1 MANTKHSTSYY
12 KNKILL
18 VLNQAGKKPLTRND
32 IIAKSK
38 CKKTESEVF
47 KKALDELKYEG
58 LVCDQKK
65 GYVLCARMG
74 YFKATVKRISKT
86 FGFIEKDEDQTEVFI
101 PGKFLMGAMPGDK
114 VIANLIPSRT
124 GKPEGEVISIVETAD
139 ATITGVLDQEY
150 RELFIIPDTMSKTAV
165 RVVENECGAKP
176 GDKVIARIIARG
188 TSHSAHKAAI
198 VSTFGSSEKASS
210 CAMALLKVSGISI
223 EFPEDAA
230 AEAKKLSEDGI
241 RPEDLKK
248 RLDLRDEIIFT
259 IDSAESK
266 DLDDAISIA
275 RTDTGYQLGVH
286 IADVSHYVKGN
297 SPLDKEA
304 LVRGTSVYYADRVVP
319 MLPKELSNG
328 ICSLNPD
335 EDRLAFS
342 CLIDLDKQA
351 KIKGYKFHKTVIRSA
366 VKGVYKEINTILDGT
381 ATDEIK
387 QKYAR
392 VNDNIFI
399 MNELADILME
409 NRDKRGAPSL
419 ETSES
424 KLIINENDICVDVV
438 PRTRGKS
445 EMIIEEFML
454 LANQCAANLARTSKI
469 PFVYRIHEDPS
480 LEKIAD
486 MKDFLTRMNIPF
498 PQFSEVKPAHFA
510 KILNDNRESEKFPV
524 INNILLRSMAKAKY
538 APDPVG
544 HFGLAL
550 EDYSHFTSPIR
561 RYPDLAI
568 HRILTDLVSGSDAEW
583 LTKRYQ
589 SFVTNAS
596 ERSTSTEITA
606 VKIERDCEA
615 CYMAEYMKAHLGEE
629 FEGIISSVTDFGFY
643 VELDNTVEGLVHINT
658 LEDDTYEYDGLVSLK
673 GERSGKIFA
682 LGDKVKVQCTA
693 SNVNSGNIDFSIVKE
708 A

>member
-47 KKALDELKYEG
+47 KKALDELKSEG

-210 CAMALLKVSGISI
+210 CAMALLKVSGISL
-223 EFPEDAA
+223 EFPADAQ

-275 RTDTGYQLGVH
+275 RTNTGYQLGVH

-366 VKGVYKEINTILDGT
+366 VKGVYKEINQILADT
-381 ATDEIK
+381 ASDEIK

-409 NRDKRGAPSL
+409 NREKRGAPSL

-510 KILNDNRESEKFPV
+510 QILNDNRESEKFPV

-568 HRILTDLVSGSDAEW
+568 HRILTDLTSGCDAEW

-629 FEGIISSVTDFGFY
+629 YEGIISSVTDFGFY

-693 SNVNSGNIDFSIVKE
+693 SNVNSGNIDFRVVE

>member
-1 MANTKHSTSYY
+1 MANTKHSTNYY

-32 IIAKSK
+32 MIAKSK

-47 KKALDELKYEG
+47 KKALDELKSEG
-58 LVCDQKK
+58 LICDQKK
-65 GYVLCARMG
+65 GYVLCSRMG

-124 GKPEGEVISIVETAD
+124 GKPEGEVIAITETAD
-139 ATITGVLDQEY
+139 ATITGVLEQEY
-150 RELFIIPDTMSKTAV
+150 KEFFIIPDTMSKTAV

-210 CAMALLKVSGISI
+210 CAMALLKVSGISL
-223 EFPEDAA
+223 EFPADAQ

-275 RTDTGYQLGVH
+275 RTNTGYQLGVH

-392 VNDNIFI
+392 VSDNIFI

-480 LEKIAD
+480 LEKLAD
-486 MKDFLTRMNIPF
+486 MKDFLTRMNIEF
-498 PQFSEVKPAHFA
+498 PHFSEVKPAHFA
-510 KILNDNRESEKFPV
+510 EILKNNRDSEKFPV

-568 HRILTDLVSGSDAEW
+568 HRILTDLVSGCDAEW

-629 FEGIISSVTDFGFY
+629 YEGIISSVTDFGFY

-673 GERSGKIFA
+673 GERSGKVFA

>member
-1 MANTKHSTSYY
+1 MANTKHSTNYY

-32 IIAKSK
+32 MIAKSK

-47 KKALDELKYEG
+47 KKALDELKSEG
-58 LVCDQKK
+58 LICDQKK
-65 GYVLCARMG
+65 GYVLCSRMG

-124 GKPEGEVISIVETAD
+124 GKPEGEVIAITETAD
-139 ATITGVLDQEY
+139 ATITGVLEQEY
-150 RELFIIPDTMSKTAV
+150 KEFFIIPDTMSKTAV

-210 CAMALLKVSGISI
+210 CAMALLKVSGISL
-223 EFPEDAA
+223 EFPADAQ

-275 RTDTGYQLGVH
+275 RTNTGYQLGVH

-297 SPLDKEA
+297 SPLDQEA

-392 VNDNIFI
+392 VSDNIFI

-480 LEKIAD
+480 LEKLAD
-486 MKDFLTRMNIPF
+486 MKDFLTRMNIEF
-498 PQFSEVKPAHFA
+498 PHFSEVKPAHFA
-510 KILNDNRESEKFPV
+510 EILKNNRDSEKFPV

-568 HRILTDLVSGSDAEW
+568 HRILTDLTSGCDAEW

-629 FEGIISSVTDFGFY
+629 YEGIISSVTDFGFY

-673 GERSGKIFA
+673 GERSGRIFA
-682 LGDKVKVQCTA
+682 LGDKIKVQCTA
-693 SNVNSGNIDFSIVKE
+693 ANVNSGNIDFRVVE

>member
-1 MANTKHSTSYY
+1 MANTKHSTNYY

-18 VLNQAGKKPLTRND
+18 VLNQAGKKPMTRND
-32 IIAKSK
+32 MIAKSK
-38 CKKTESEVF
+38 CKKTESDVF
-47 KKALDELKYEG
+47 KKALDELKSEG
-58 LVCDQKK
+58 LICDQKK
-65 GYVLCARMG
+65 GYVLCSRMG

-124 GKPEGEVISIVETAD
+124 GKPEGEVIAITETAD
-139 ATITGVLDQEY
+139 ATITGVLEQEY
-150 RELFIIPDTMSKTAV
+150 KEFFIIPDTMSKTAV

-210 CAMALLKVSGISI
+210 CAMALLKVSGISL
-223 EFPEDAA
+223 EFPADAQ

-275 RTDTGYQLGVH
+275 RTNTGYQLGVH

-392 VNDNIFI
+392 VSDNIFI

-480 LEKIAD
+480 LEKLAD
-486 MKDFLTRMNIPF
+486 MKDFLTRMNIEF
-498 PQFSEVKPAHFA
+498 PHFSEVKPAHFA
-510 KILNDNRESEKFPV
+510 EILKNNRDSEKFPV

-568 HRILTDLVSGSDAEW
+568 HRILTDLTSGCDAEW

-629 FEGIISSVTDFGFY
+629 YEGIISSVTDFGFY

-693 SNVNSGNIDFSIVKE
+693 ANVNSGNIDFRVVE

>member
-1 MANTKHSTSYY
+1 MANTKHSTNYY

-32 IIAKSK
+32 MIAKSK

-47 KKALDELKYEG
+47 KKALDELKSEG
-58 LVCDQKK
+58 LICDQKK
-65 GYVLCARMG
+65 GYVLCSRMG

-124 GKPEGEVISIVETAD
+124 GKPEGEVIAITETAD
-139 ATITGVLDQEY
+139 ATITGVLEQEY
-150 RELFIIPDTMSKTAV
+150 REFFIIPDTMSKTAV

-210 CAMALLKVSGISI
+210 CAMALLKVSGISL
-223 EFPEDAA
+223 EFPADAQ

-275 RTDTGYQLGVH
+275 RTNTGYQLGVH

-392 VNDNIFI
+392 VSDNIFI

-445 EMIIEEFML
+445 AMIIEEFML

-480 LEKIAD
+480 LEKLAD
-486 MKDFLTRMNIPF
+486 MKDFLTRMNIEF
-498 PQFSEVKPAHFA
+498 PHFSEVKPAHFA
-510 KILNDNRESEKFPV
+510 EILKNNRDSEKFPV

-568 HRILTDLVSGSDAEW
+568 HRILTDLTSGCDAEW

-629 FEGIISSVTDFGFY
+629 YEGIISSVTDFGFY

-693 SNVNSGNIDFSIVKE
+693 ANVNSGNIDFRVIE

>member
-47 KKALDELKYEG
+47 KKALDELKSEG

-65 GYVLCARMG
+65 GYVLCSRMG

-328 ICSLNPD
+328 ICSLNPG

-381 ATDEIK
+381 ATDETK

-392 VNDNIFI
+392 VSDNIFI

-480 LEKIAD
+480 LEKLAD
-486 MKDFLTRMNIPF
+486 MKDFLTRMNIEF
-498 PQFSEVKPAHFA
+498 PHFSEVKPAHFA
-510 KILNDNRESEKFPV
+510 EILKNNRDSEKFPV

-568 HRILTDLVSGSDAEW
+568 HRILTDLVSGCDAEW

-673 GERSGKIFA
+673 GERSGKVFA

>member
-1 MANTKHSTSYY
+1 MANTKHSANYY

-47 KKALDELKYEG
+47 KKALDELKSEG
-58 LVCDQKK
+58 LICDQKK
-65 GYVLCARMG
+65 GYVLCSRMG

-210 CAMALLKVSGISI
+210 CAMALLKVSGISL
-223 EFPEDAA
+223 EFPADAQ

-480 LEKIAD
+480 LEKLAD
-486 MKDFLTRMNIPF
+486 MKDFLTRMNIEF
-498 PQFSEVKPAHFA
+498 PHFSEVKPAHFA
-510 KILNDNRESEKFPV
+510 EILKNNRDSEKFPV

-568 HRILTDLVSGSDAEW
+568 HRILTDLTSGCDAEW

-589 SFVTNAS
+589 AFVTNAS

-693 SNVNSGNIDFSIVKE
+693 ANVNSGNIDFRVVE

>member
-1 MANTKHSTSYY
+1 MANAKHSVNYY

-32 IIAKSK
+32 MIAKSK
-38 CKKTESEVF
+38 CKKSESDIF
-47 KKALDELKYEG
+47 RKALDELRNEG
-58 LVCDQKK
+58 QIFDQKK

-86 FGFIEKDEDQTEVFI
+86 FGFIEKDEDKTEVFI
-101 PGKFLMGAMPGDK
+101 PGKYLLGSLPGDK
-114 VIANLIPSRT
+114 VLASLIPSRT
-124 GKPEGEVISIVETAD
+124 GKPEGEVLSVLEQAD
-139 ATITGVLDQEY
+139 ATITGVLQQEY
-150 RELFIIPDTMSKTAV
+150 REFFIIPDTMSKTAV
-165 RVVENECGAKP
+165 RVVENSCGAKP
-176 GDKVIARIIARG
+176 GDKVIAQIIARG
-188 TSHSAHKAAI
+188 TSHAAHKAAVI
-198 VSTFGSSEKASS
+198 STFGSSEKASS
-210 CAMALLKVSGISI
+210 CAMAVLMASGISI

-230 AEAKKLSEDGI
+230 EEARKLSETGI
-241 RPEDLKK
+241 SAQDMKN
-248 RLDLRDEIIFT
+248 RLDLRDDIIFT
-259 IDSAESK
+259 IDSAETK
-266 DLDDAISIA
+266 DIDDAISVK
-275 RTDTGYQLGVH
+275 RTNGGYQLGVH

-304 LVRGTSVYYADRVVP
+304 LVRGTSVYYADRVIP

-328 ICSLNPD
+328 ICSLNPN

-342 CLIDLDKQA
+342 CLIELDSDA
-351 KIKGYKFHKTVIRSA
+351 KIKSYRFHKTVICSA
-366 VKGVYKEINTILDGT
+366 VKGVYKEINKILDGS
-381 ATDEIK
+381 ANDEIK
-387 QKYAR
+387 AKYSR
-392 VNDNIFI
+392 VSENITV
-399 MNELADILME
+399 MNELADILMV
-409 NRDKRGAPSL
+409 NREKRGAPSL

-424 KLIINENDICVDVV
+424 KLIIDETDTCVDVV

-454 LANQCAANLARTSKI
+454 LANQCAANLARTSQI

-480 LEKIAD
+480 PEKIAD
-486 MKDFLTRMNIPF
+486 MRDFLTRMNIEYPH
-498 PQFSEVKPAHFA
+498 FSNIKPGHFA
-510 KILNDNRESEKFPV
+510 EILNNNRDSEKFPV

-568 HRILTDLVSGSDAEW
+568 HRILSDVVTGADAQW
-583 LTKRYQ
+583 LAKRYQ

-596 ERSTSTEITA
+596 ERATSTEITA

-615 CYMAEYMKAHLGEE
+615 CYMAEFMKRHLGDE

-643 VELDNTVEGLVHINT
+643 VELENTVEGLVHINT

-682 LGDKVKVQCTA
+682 LGDKVKVKCTA
-693 SNVNSGNIDFSIVKE
+693 SNVNSGNIDFSIAE
-708 A
+708 

>member
-32 IIAKSK
+32 MIAKSK
-38 CKKTESEVF
+38 CKKTESDVF
-47 KKALDELKYEG
+47 KKALDELKSEG
-58 LVCDQKK
+58 LICDQKK
-65 GYVLCARMG
+65 GYVLCSRMG

-210 CAMALLKVSGISI
+210 CAMALLKVSGISL
-223 EFPEDAA
+223 EFPADAQ

-266 DLDDAISIA
+266 DLDDAISIT
-275 RTDTGYQLGVH
+275 RTDSGYQLGVH

-381 ATDEIK
+381 ATDETK

-480 LEKIAD
+480 LEKLAD
-486 MKDFLTRMNIPF
+486 MKDFLTRMNIEF
-498 PQFSEVKPAHFA
+498 PHFSEVKPAHFA
-510 KILNDNRESEKFPV
+510 EILKNNRDSEKFPV

-568 HRILTDLVSGSDAEW
+568 HRILTDLVSGCDAEW

>member
-1 MANTKHSTSYY
+1 MANAKHSVNYY

-32 IIAKSK
+32 MIAKSK
-38 CKKTESEVF
+38 CKKSESDIF
-47 KKALDELKYEG
+47 RKALDELRNEG
-58 LVCDQKK
+58 QIFDQKK

-86 FGFIEKDEDQTEVFI
+86 FGFIEKDEDKTEVFI
-101 PGKFLMGAMPGDK
+101 PGKYLLGSLPGDK
-114 VIANLIPSRT
+114 VLAALIPSRT
-124 GKPEGEVISIVETAD
+124 GKPEGEVLSVLEQAD
-139 ATITGVLDQEY
+139 ATITGVLQQEY
-150 RELFIIPDTMSKTAV
+150 REFFIIPDTMSKTAV
-165 RVVENECGAKP
+165 RVVENSCGAKP
-176 GDKVIARIIARG
+176 GDKVIAQIIARG
-188 TSHSAHKAAI
+188 TSHAAHKAAVI
-198 VSTFGSSEKASS
+198 STFGSSEKASS
-210 CAMALLKVSGISI
+210 CAMAVLMASGISI

-230 AEAKKLSEDGI
+230 EEARKLSEAGI
-241 RPEDLKK
+241 SAQDMKN
-248 RLDLRDEIIFT
+248 RLDLRDDIIFT
-259 IDSAESK
+259 IDSAETK
-266 DLDDAISIA
+266 DIDDAISVK
-275 RTDTGYQLGVH
+275 RTNGGYQLGVH

-304 LVRGTSVYYADRVVP
+304 LVRGTSVYYADRVIP

-328 ICSLNPD
+328 ICSLNPN

-342 CLIDLDKQA
+342 CLIELDSDA
-351 KIKGYKFHKTVIRSA
+351 KIKSYRFHKTVICSA
-366 VKGVYKEINTILDGT
+366 VKGVYKEINKILDGS
-381 ATDEIK
+381 ADDEIK
-387 QKYAR
+387 AKYSR
-392 VNDNIFI
+392 VSENITV
-399 MNELADILME
+399 MNELADILMV
-409 NRDKRGAPSL
+409 NREKRGAPSL

-424 KLIINENDICVDVV
+424 KLIIDETDTCVDVI

-454 LANQCAANLARTSKI
+454 LANQCAANLARTSQI

-480 LEKIAD
+480 PEKIAD
-486 MKDFLTRMNIPF
+486 MRDFLTRMNIEYPH
-498 PQFSEVKPAHFA
+498 FSNIKPGHFA
-510 KILNDNRESEKFPV
+510 EILNNNRDSEKFPV

-568 HRILTDLVSGSDAEW
+568 HRILSDVVTGADAQW
-583 LTKRYQ
+583 LAKRYQ

-596 ERSTSTEITA
+596 ERATSTEITA

-615 CYMAEYMKAHLGEE
+615 CYMAEFMKRHLGDE

-643 VELDNTVEGLVHINT
+643 VELENTVEGLVHINT

-682 LGDKVKVQCTA
+682 LGDKVKVKCTA
-693 SNVNSGNIDFSIVKE
+693 SNVNSGNIDFSIAE
-708 A
+708 

>member
-1 MANTKHSTSYY
+1 MANTKHSTNYY

-32 IIAKSK
+32 MIAKSK

-47 KKALDELKYEG
+47 KKALDELKSEG
-58 LVCDQKK
+58 LICDQKK
-65 GYVLCARMG
+65 GYVLCSRMG

-124 GKPEGEVISIVETAD
+124 GKPEGEVIAITETAD
-139 ATITGVLDQEY
+139 ATITGVLEQEY
-150 RELFIIPDTMSKTAV
+150 REFFIIPDTMSKTAV

-210 CAMALLKVSGISI
+210 CAMALLKVSGISL
-223 EFPEDAA
+223 EFPADAQ

-275 RTDTGYQLGVH
+275 RTNTGYQLGVH

-392 VNDNIFI
+392 VSDNIFI

-480 LEKIAD
+480 LEKLAD
-486 MKDFLTRMNIPF
+486 MKDFLTRMNIEF
-498 PQFSEVKPAHFA
+498 PHFSEVKPAHFA
-510 KILNDNRESEKFPV
+510 EILKNNRDSEKFPV

-568 HRILTDLVSGSDAEW
+568 HRILTDLTSGCDAEW

-629 FEGIISSVTDFGFY
+629 YEGIISSVTDFGFY

-693 SNVNSGNIDFSIVKE
+693 ANVNSGNIDFRVIE

>member
-1 MANTKHSTSYY
+1 MANAKHSVNYY

-32 IIAKSK
+32 MIAKSK
-38 CKKTESEVF
+38 CKKSESDIF
-47 KKALDELKYEG
+47 KKALDELRTDG
-58 LVCDQKK
+58 LIFDQKK
-65 GYVLCARMG
+65 GYVLCSRMG
-74 YFKATVKRISKT
+74 YFTATVKRISKT
-86 FGFIEKDEDQTEVFI
+86 FGFIEKNEDKTEVFV
-101 PGKFLMGAMPGDK
+101 PGKFLMGSMPGDK
-114 VIANLIPSRT
+114 VLASLIPSRT
-124 GKPEGEVISIVETAD
+124 GKPEGEVLSVIEQAE
-139 ATITGVLDQEY
+139 ATITGVLQSEY
-150 RELFIIPDTMSKTAV
+150 GQFFIIPDTMSKTAV
-165 RVVENECGAKP
+165 RIVDNSCGAKA
-176 GDKVIARIIARG
+176 GDKVIAKIISRG
-188 TSHSAHKAAI
+188 TSHSAHKAA
-198 VSTFGSSEKASS
+198 VLSTFGSSEKASS
-210 CAMALLKVSGISI
+210 CAMAVLMASGISI
-223 EFPEDAA
+223 DFPEDAA
-230 AEAKKLSEDGI
+230 EEAKKISEAGI
-241 RPEDLKK
+241 SAADYAN

-259 IDSAESK
+259 IDSAETK
-266 DLDDAISIA
+266 DIDDAISVSE
-275 RTDTGYQLGVH
+275 TKSGYQLGVH

-304 LVRGTSVYYADRVVP
+304 LVRGTSVYYADRVIP

-328 ICSLNPD
+328 ICSLNPA

-342 CLIDLDKQA
+342 CLIELDSEA
-351 KIKGYKFHKTVIRSA
+351 KIKSYKFHKTVICSK
-366 VKGVYKEINTILDGT
+366 VKGVYKEINSILEGS
-381 ATDEIK
+381 ASDEIK
-387 QKYAR
+387 DKYACTGNSIS
-392 VNDNIFI
+392 VMDK
-399 MNELADILME
+399 LADILIA
-409 NRDKRGAPSL
+409 NREKRGAPSL
-419 ETSES
+419 ETTES
-424 KLIINENDICVDVV
+424 KLIIDETDTCVDVV

-454 LANQCAANLARTSKI
+454 LANQCAANLARTSQI

-480 LEKIAD
+480 PEKIED
-486 MKDFLTRMNIPF
+486 MKDFLTRMNIEYPH
-498 PQFSEVKPAHFA
+498 FSSVKPGHFA
-510 KILNDNRESEKFPV
+510 EILNNNRESEKFPV

-538 APDPVG
+538 APDPIG

-568 HRILTDLVSGSDAEW
+568 HRILTDIAAGYDQQW

-596 ERSTSTEITA
+596 DRATATEITA

-615 CYMAEYMKAHLGEE
+615 CYMAEFMKKHLGDE

-643 VELDNTVEGLVHINT
+643 VELSNTVEGLVHINT

-693 SNVNSGNIDFSIVKE
+693 ANVNSGNIDFSIV
-708 A
+708 

>member
-1 MANTKHSTSYY
+1 MANTKHSTNYY

-32 IIAKSK
+32 MIAKSK

-47 KKALDELKYEG
+47 KKALDELKSEG
-58 LVCDQKK
+58 LICDQKK
-65 GYVLCARMG
+65 GYVLCSRMG

-124 GKPEGEVISIVETAD
+124 GKPEGEVIAITETAD
-139 ATITGVLDQEY
+139 ATITGVLEQEY
-150 RELFIIPDTMSKTAV
+150 KEFFIIPDTMSKTAV

-223 EFPEDAA
+223 EFPDDAA
-230 AEAKKLSEDGI
+230 AEAKKLSEGGI
-241 RPEDLKK
+241 KPEDLKK

-266 DLDDAISIA
+266 DLDDAISIT
-275 RTDTGYQLGVH
+275 RTDSGYQLGVH

-366 VKGVYKEINTILDGT
+366 VKGVYREINTILDGT
-381 ATDEIK
+381 ATDETK

-480 LEKIAD
+480 LEKLAD
-486 MKDFLTRMNIPF
+486 MKDFLTRMNIEF
-498 PQFSEVKPAHFA
+498 PHFSEVKPAHFA
-510 KILNDNRESEKFPV
+510 EILKNNRDSEKFPV

-568 HRILTDLVSGSDAEW
+568 HRILTDLVSGCDAEW

>member
-1 MANTKHSTSYY
+1 MANTKHSTNYY

-32 IIAKSK
+32 MIAKSK

-47 KKALDELKYEG
+47 KKALDELKSEG
-58 LVCDQKK
+58 LICDQKK
-65 GYVLCARMG
+65 GYVLCSRMG

-124 GKPEGEVISIVETAD
+124 GKPEGEVIAITETAD
-139 ATITGVLDQEY
+139 ATITGVLEQEY
-150 RELFIIPDTMSKTAV
+150 KEFFIIPDTMSKTAV

-210 CAMALLKVSGISI
+210 CAMALLKVSGISL
-223 EFPEDAA
+223 EFPADAQ

-275 RTDTGYQLGVH
+275 RTNTGYQLGVH

-366 VKGVYKEINTILDGT
+366 VKGVYKEINTILDGS

-392 VNDNIFI
+392 VSDNIFI

-480 LEKIAD
+480 LEKLAD
-486 MKDFLTRMNIPF
+486 MKDFLTRMNIEF
-498 PQFSEVKPAHFA
+498 PHFSEVKPAHFA
-510 KILNDNRESEKFPV
+510 EILKNNRDSEKFPV

-568 HRILTDLVSGSDAEW
+568 HRILTDLTSGCDAEW

-629 FEGIISSVTDFGFY
+629 YEGIISSVTDFGFY

-693 SNVNSGNIDFSIVKE
+693 ANVNSGNIDFRVVE

>member
-1 MANTKHSTSYY
+1 MANTKHSTNYY

-32 IIAKSK
+32 MIAKSK
-38 CKKTESEVF
+38 CKKTESDVF
-47 KKALDELKYEG
+47 KKALDELKSEG
-58 LVCDQKK
+58 LICDQKK
-65 GYVLCARMG
+65 GYVLCSRMG

-124 GKPEGEVISIVETAD
+124 GKPEGEVIAITETAD
-139 ATITGVLDQEY
+139 ATITGVLEQEY
-150 RELFIIPDTMSKTAV
+150 KEFFIIPDTMSKTAV

-223 EFPEDAA
+223 EFPDDAA
-230 AEAKKLSEDGI
+230 AEAKKLSEGGI
-241 RPEDLKK
+241 KPEDLKK

-266 DLDDAISIA
+266 DLDDAISIT
-275 RTDTGYQLGVH
+275 RTDSGYQLGVH

-351 KIKGYKFHKTVIRSA
+351 KIKGYKFHKTVICSA
-366 VKGVYKEINTILDGT
+366 VKGVYREINTILDGT
-381 ATDEIK
+381 ATDETK

-409 NRDKRGAPSL
+409 NREKRGAPSL

-480 LEKIAD
+480 LEKLAD
-486 MKDFLTRMNIPF
+486 MKDFLTRMNIEF
-498 PQFSEVKPAHFA
+498 PHFSEVKPAHFA
-510 KILNDNRESEKFPV
+510 EILKNNRDSEKFPV

-568 HRILTDLVSGSDAEW
+568 HRILTDLVSGCDAEW

-708 A
+708 V

>member
-1 MANTKHSTSYY
+1 MANTKHSTNYY

-32 IIAKSK
+32 MIAKSK

-47 KKALDELKYEG
+47 KKALDELKSEG
-58 LVCDQKK
+58 LICDQKK
-65 GYVLCARMG
+65 GYVLCSRMG

-86 FGFIEKDEDQTEVFI
+86 FGFIEKDEDQSEVFI

-124 GKPEGEVISIVETAD
+124 GKPEGEVIAITETAD
-139 ATITGVLDQEY
+139 ATITGVLEQEY
-150 RELFIIPDTMSKTAV
+150 KEFFIIPDTMSKTAV

-210 CAMALLKVSGISI
+210 CAMALLKVSGISL
-223 EFPEDAA
+223 EFPADAQ

-275 RTDTGYQLGVH
+275 RTNTGYQLGVH

-381 ATDEIK
+381 AADEIK

-392 VNDNIFI
+392 VSDNIFI

-480 LEKIAD
+480 LEKLAD
-486 MKDFLTRMNIPF
+486 MKDFLTRMNIEF
-498 PQFSEVKPAHFA
+498 PHFSEVKPAHFA
-510 KILNDNRESEKFPV
+510 EILKNNRDSEKFPV

-568 HRILTDLVSGSDAEW
+568 HRILTDLVSGCDAEW

>member
-1 MANTKHSTSYY
+1 MANAKHSVNYY

-18 VLNQAGKKPLTRND
+18 VLNQAGKKPMTRND
-32 IIAKSK
+32 MIAKSR
-38 CKKTESEVF
+38 CKKTESDLF
-47 KKALDELKYEG
+47 KNALDELKAEG
-58 LVCDQKK
+58 LVFDQKK

-101 PGKFLMGAMPGDK
+101 PGKFLMGALPGDK
-114 VIANLIPSRT
+114 VLANLIPSRT
-124 GKPEGEVISIVETAD
+124 GKPEGEVLAVLETAD
-139 ATITGVLDQEY
+139 ATITGVLEQEY
-150 RELFIIPDTMSKTAV
+150 NEFFIIPDTMSKTAV
-165 RVVENECGAKP
+165 RVVQNNCGAKP
-176 GDKVIARIIARG
+176 GDKVIAQIIARG
-188 TSHSAHKAAI
+188 TSHAAHKAAI
-198 VSTFGSSEKASS
+198 ISSFGSSEKASS

-223 EFPEDAA
+223 DFPADAA
-230 AEAKKLSEDGI
+230 NEAKKLSDEGI
-241 RPEDLKK
+241 KAEDLKK

-266 DLDDAISIA
+266 DLDDAISIT
-275 RTDTGYQLGVH
+275 RTSTGYQLGVH

-342 CLIDLDKQA
+342 CLIDLDKDA

-381 ATDEIK
+381 ATDETK

-409 NRDKRGAPSL
+409 NREKRGAPSL

-568 HRILTDLVSGSDAEW
+568 HRILTDLVSGCDAEW

-693 SNVNSGNIDFSIVKE
+693 SNVNSGNIDFRIAVES
-708 A
+708 

>member
-1 MANTKHSTSYY
+1 
-12 KNKILL
+12 
-18 VLNQAGKKPLTRND
+18 
-32 IIAKSK
+32 
-38 CKKTESEVF
+38 
-47 KKALDELKYEG
+47 
-58 LVCDQKK
+58 
-65 GYVLCARMG
+65 
-74 YFKATVKRISKT
+74 
-86 FGFIEKDEDQTEVFI
+86 
-101 PGKFLMGAMPGDK
+101 
-114 VIANLIPSRT
+114 

-176 GDKVIARIIARG
+176 GDQVIARIIARG

-223 EFPEDAA
+223 EFPDDAA

-275 RTDTGYQLGVH
+275 RTNTGYQLGVH

-392 VNDNIFI
+392 VSDNIFI

-409 NRDKRGAPSL
+409 NREKRGAPSL

>member
-47 KKALDELKYEG
+47 KKALDELKSEG

-65 GYVLCARMG
+65 GYVLCSRMG

-165 RVVENECGAKP
+165 RVVENECGAKL

-210 CAMALLKVSGISI
+210 CAMALLKVSGISL
-223 EFPEDAA
+223 EFPADAQ

-381 ATDEIK
+381 ATDETK

-409 NRDKRGAPSL
+409 NREKRGAPSL

-424 KLIINENDICVDVV
+424 KLIINENDICVAVV

>member
-1 MANTKHSTSYY
+1 MANTKHSTNYY

-32 IIAKSK
+32 MIAKSK

-47 KKALDELKYEG
+47 KKALDELKSEG
-58 LVCDQKK
+58 LICDQKK
-65 GYVLCARMG
+65 GYVLCSRMG

-124 GKPEGEVISIVETAD
+124 GKPEGEVIAITETAD
-139 ATITGVLDQEY
+139 ATITGVLEQEY
-150 RELFIIPDTMSKTAV
+150 KEFFIIPDTMSKTAV

-210 CAMALLKVSGISI
+210 CAMALLKVSGISL
-223 EFPEDAA
+223 EFPADAQ

-275 RTDTGYQLGVH
+275 RTNTGYQLGVH

-392 VNDNIFI
+392 VSDNIFI

-480 LEKIAD
+480 LEKLAD
-486 MKDFLTRMNIPF
+486 MKDFLTRMNIEF
-498 PQFSEVKPAHFA
+498 PHFSEVKPAHFA
-510 KILNDNRESEKFPV
+510 EILKNNRDSEKFPV

-568 HRILTDLVSGSDAEW
+568 HRILTDLTSGCDAEC

-629 FEGIISSVTDFGFY
+629 YEGIISSVTDFGFY

-673 GERSGKIFA
+673 GERSGRIFA

-693 SNVNSGNIDFSIVKE
+693 ANVNSGNIDFRVVE

>member
-1 MANTKHSTSYY
+1 MANAKHSVNYY

-32 IIAKSK
+32 MIAKSK
-38 CKKTESEVF
+38 CKKSESDIF
-47 KKALDELKYEG
+47 RKALDELKTDG
-58 LVCDQKK
+58 LIFDQKK
-65 GYVLCARMG
+65 GYVLCSRMG

-86 FGFIEKDEDQTEVFI
+86 FGFIEKDEDGTEVFI
-101 PGKFLMGAMPGDK
+101 PGKYLLGSLPGDH
-114 VIANLIPSRT
+114 VLASLIPSRT
-124 GKPEGEVISIVETAD
+124 GKPEGEVLSVLEQAD
-139 ATITGVLDQEY
+139 ATVTGVLQQEY

-176 GDKVIARIIARG
+176 GDKVMAKIIARG
-188 TSHSAHKAAI
+188 TSHSAHKAAV

-210 CAMALLKVSGISI
+210 CAMAVLRASGISI

-230 AEAKKLSEDGI
+230 EEAKKLSEAGI
-241 RPEDLKK
+241 SPQDIKN

-259 IDSAESK
+259 IDSAETK
-266 DLDDAISIA
+266 DIDDAISVCE
-275 RTDTGYQLGVH
+275 TKSGYQLGVH

-304 LVRGTSVYYADRVVP
+304 LVRGTSVYYADRVIP

-328 ICSLNPD
+328 ICSLNPA

-342 CLIDLDKQA
+342 CLIELDSEA
-351 KIKGYKFHKTVIRSA
+351 KIKSYKFHKTVICSR
-366 VKGVYKEINTILDGT
+366 VKGVYREINSILDGS
-381 ATDEIK
+381 ASDEIK
-387 QKYAR
+387 EKYACTGNTIP
-392 VNDNIFI
+392 V
-399 MNELADILME
+399 MNRLADILME
-409 NRDKRGAPSL
+409 NREKRGAPSL

-424 KLIINENDICVDVV
+424 KLIIDETDTCVDVV

-454 LANQCAANLARTSKI
+454 LANQCAANLARTSQI

-480 LEKIAD
+480 PEKIAD
-486 MKDFLTRMNIPF
+486 MKDFLTRMNIEYPH
-498 PQFSEVKPAHFA
+498 FSSVKPGHFA
-510 KILNDNRESEKFPV
+510 EILNSNRDSEKFPV

-550 EDYSHFTSPIR
+550 DDYSHFTSPIR

-568 HRILTDLVSGSDAEW
+568 HRILTDVVSGSDQQW

-589 SFVTNAS
+589 SFVTSAS
-596 ERSTSTEITA
+596 ERATSTEITA

-615 CYMAEYMKAHLGEE
+615 CYMAEFMKKHLGDE

-643 VELDNTVEGLVHINT
+643 VELENTVEGLVHIST

-673 GERSGKIFA
+673 GERSGKTFA

-693 SNVNSGNIDFSIVKE
+693 SNVNSGNIDFRIAE
-708 A
+708 

>member
-1 MANTKHSTSYY
+1 MANTKHSTNYY

-32 IIAKSK
+32 MIAKSK

-47 KKALDELKYEG
+47 KKALDELKSEG
-58 LVCDQKK
+58 LICDQKK
-65 GYVLCARMG
+65 GYVLCSRMG

-124 GKPEGEVISIVETAD
+124 GKPEGEVIAITETAD
-139 ATITGVLDQEY
+139 ATITGVLEQEY
-150 RELFIIPDTMSKTAV
+150 KEFFIIPDTMSKTAV

-210 CAMALLKVSGISI
+210 CAMALLKVSGISL
-223 EFPEDAA
+223 EFPADAQ

-275 RTDTGYQLGVH
+275 RTNTGYQLGVH

-392 VNDNIFI
+392 VSDNIFI

-480 LEKIAD
+480 LEKLAD
-486 MKDFLTRMNIPF
+486 MKDFLTRMNIEF
-498 PQFSEVKPAHFA
+498 PHFSEVKPAHFA
-510 KILNDNRESEKFPV
+510 EILKNNRDSEKFPV

-568 HRILTDLVSGSDAEW
+568 HRILTDLVSGCDAEW

-643 VELDNTVEGLVHINT
+643 VELDNTVEGLVHINSHE
-658 LEDDTYEYDGLVSLK
+658 EDAFEYDGLVSLK

-693 SNVNSGNIDFSIVKE
+693 ANVNSGNIDFRVVE

>member
-1 MANTKHSTSYY
+1 MANAKHSVNYY

-32 IIAKSK
+32 MIAKSK
-38 CKKTESEVF
+38 CKKSESDIF
-47 KKALDELKYEG
+47 KKALDELRTDG
-58 LVCDQKK
+58 LIFDQKK
-65 GYVLCARMG
+65 GYVLCSRMG
-74 YFKATVKRISKT
+74 YFTATVKRISKT
-86 FGFIEKDEDQTEVFI
+86 FGFIEKNEDKTEVFV
-101 PGKFLMGAMPGDK
+101 PGKFLMGSMPGDK
-114 VIANLIPSRT
+114 VLASLIPSRT
-124 GKPEGEVISIVETAD
+124 GKPEGEVLSVIEQAE
-139 ATITGVLDQEY
+139 ATITGVLQSEY
-150 RELFIIPDTMSKTAV
+150 GQFFIIPDTMSKTAV
-165 RVVENECGAKP
+165 RIVDNSCGAKA
-176 GDKVIARIIARG
+176 GDKVIAKIISRG
-188 TSHSAHKAAI
+188 TSHSAHKAA
-198 VSTFGSSEKASS
+198 VLSTFGSSEKASS
-210 CAMALLKVSGISI
+210 CAMAVLMASGISI
-223 EFPEDAA
+223 DFPEDAA
-230 AEAKKLSEDGI
+230 EEAKKISEAGI
-241 RPEDLKK
+241 SAADYAN

-259 IDSAESK
+259 IDSAETK
-266 DLDDAISIA
+266 DIDDAISVSE
-275 RTDTGYQLGVH
+275 TKSGYQLGVH

-304 LVRGTSVYYADRVVP
+304 LVRGTSVYYADRVIP

-328 ICSLNPD
+328 ICSLNPA

-342 CLIDLDKQA
+342 CLIELDSEA
-351 KIKGYKFHKTVIRSA
+351 KIKSYKFHKTVICSK
-366 VKGVYKEINTILDGT
+366 VKGVYKEINSILEGS
-381 ATDEIK
+381 ASDEIK
-387 QKYAR
+387 DKYACTGNSIS
-392 VNDNIFI
+392 VMDK
-399 MNELADILME
+399 LADILIA
-409 NRDKRGAPSL
+409 NREKRGAPSL
-419 ETSES
+419 ETTES
-424 KLIINENDICVDVV
+424 KLIIDETDTCVDVV

-454 LANQCAANLARTSKI
+454 LANQCAANLARTSQI

-480 LEKIAD
+480 PEKIED
-486 MKDFLTRMNIPF
+486 MKDFLTRMNIEYPH
-498 PQFSEVKPAHFA
+498 FSSVKPGHFA
-510 KILNDNRESEKFPV
+510 EILNNNRESEKFPV

-538 APDPVG
+538 APDPTG

-568 HRILTDLVSGSDAEW
+568 HRILTDIAAGYDQQW

-596 ERSTSTEITA
+596 DRATATEITA

-615 CYMAEYMKAHLGEE
+615 CYMAEFMKKHLGDE

-643 VELDNTVEGLVHINT
+643 VELSNTVEGLVHINT

-693 SNVNSGNIDFSIVKE
+693 ANVNSGNIDFSIV
-708 A
+708 

>member
-1 MANTKHSTSYY
+1 
-12 KNKILL
+12 
-18 VLNQAGKKPLTRND
+18 
-32 IIAKSK
+32 
-38 CKKTESEVF
+38 
-47 KKALDELKYEG
+47 
-58 LVCDQKK
+58 
-65 GYVLCARMG
+65 
-74 YFKATVKRISKT
+74 
-86 FGFIEKDEDQTEVFI
+86 
-101 PGKFLMGAMPGDK
+101 
-114 VIANLIPSRT
+114 

-165 RVVENECGAKP
+165 RVVENECGAKL

-210 CAMALLKVSGISI
+210 CAMALLKVSGISL
-223 EFPEDAA
+223 EFPADAQ

-328 ICSLNPD
+328 ICSLNPG

-381 ATDEIK
+381 ATDETK

-480 LEKIAD
+480 LEKLAD
-486 MKDFLTRMNIPF
+486 MKDFLTRMNIEF
-498 PQFSEVKPAHFA
+498 PHFSEVKPAHSA
-510 KILNDNRESEKFPV
+510 EILKNNRDNEKFPV

-568 HRILTDLVSGSDAEW
+568 HRILTDLTSGCDAEW

-643 VELDNTVEGLVHINT
+643 
-658 LEDDTYEYDGLVSLK
+658 
-673 GERSGKIFA
+673 
-682 LGDKVKVQCTA
+682 
-693 SNVNSGNIDFSIVKE
+693 
-708 A
+708 

>member
-47 KKALDELKYEG
+47 KKALDELKSEG

-223 EFPEDAA
+223 EFPDDAA

-275 RTDTGYQLGVH
+275 RTNTGYQLGVH

-392 VNDNIFI
+392 VSDNIFI

-409 NRDKRGAPSL
+409 NREKRGAPSL

>member
-1 MANTKHSTSYY
+1 MANTKHSTNYY

-32 IIAKSK
+32 MIAKSK

-47 KKALDELKYEG
+47 KKALDELKSEG
-58 LVCDQKK
+58 LICDQKK
-65 GYVLCARMG
+65 GYVLCSRMG

-124 GKPEGEVISIVETAD
+124 GKPEGEVIAITETAD
-139 ATITGVLDQEY
+139 ATITGVLEQEY
-150 RELFIIPDTMSKTAV
+150 KEFFIIPDTMSKTAV

-210 CAMALLKVSGISI
+210 CAMALLKVSGISL
-223 EFPEDAA
+223 EFPADAQ

-275 RTDTGYQLGVH
+275 RTNTGYQLGVH

-392 VNDNIFI
+392 VSDNIFI

-480 LEKIAD
+480 LEKLAD
-486 MKDFLTRMNIPF
+486 MKDFLTRMNIEF
-498 PQFSEVKPAHFA
+498 PHFSEVKPAHFA
-510 KILNDNRESEKFPV
+510 EILKNNRDSEKFPV

-568 HRILTDLVSGSDAEW
+568 HRILTDLTSGCDAEW

-629 FEGIISSVTDFGFY
+629 YEGIISSVTDFGFY

-693 SNVNSGNIDFSIVKE
+693 ANVNSGNIDFRVVE

>member
-1 MANTKHSTSYY
+1 MANAKHSVNYFR
-12 KNKILL
+12 NKILL

-32 IIAKSK
+32 MIAKSK
-38 CKKTESEVF
+38 CKKSESDIF
-47 KKALDELKYEG
+47 KKALDELKNEG
-58 LVCDQKK
+58 LVFDQKR
-65 GYVLCARMG
+65 GYVLSSRFG

-101 PGKFLMGAMPGDK
+101 PGKYLLGSMPGDK
-114 VIANLIPSRT
+114 VLASLIPSRT
-124 GKPEGEVISIVETAD
+124 GKPEGEVLSVLEQAD
-139 ATITGVLDQEY
+139 AVITGVLSQEY
-150 RELFIIPDTMSKTAV
+150 REFFIIPDTMSKTAV
-165 RVVENECGAKP
+165 RVTENECGAKP
-176 GDKVIARIIARG
+176 GDKVIAKIIARG
-188 TSHSAHKAAI
+188 TSHSAHKAAVI
-198 VSTFGSSEKASS
+198 STFGSSEKASS
-210 CAMALLKVSGISI
+210 CAMAVIMASGIST

-230 AEAKKLSEDGI
+230 KEAKQISESGI
-241 RPEDLKK
+241 SPQEYKN

-259 IDSAESK
+259 IDSAETK
-266 DLDDAISIA
+266 DIDDAISVSK
-275 RTDTGYQLGVH
+275 TKTGYQLGVH

-297 SPLDKEA
+297 SPLDREA
-304 LVRGTSVYYADRVVP
+304 LVRGTSVYYADRVIP

-328 ICSLNPD
+328 ICSLNPA

-342 CLIDLDKQA
+342 CLIDLDSEA
-351 KIKGYKFHKTVIRSA
+351 KIKDYRFRKTVICSN
-366 VKGVYKEINTILDGT
+366 VKGVYKEINSILDGSST
-381 ATDEIK
+381 PEIND
-387 QKYAR
+387 KYAR
-392 VNDNIFI
+392 VRESITVMD
-399 MNELADILME
+399 ELADILMA
-409 NRDKRGAPSL
+409 NREKRGAPSL

-424 KLIINENDICVDVV
+424 KMIIDETDTCIDVV

-454 LANQCAANLARTSKI
+454 LANQCAANLARTMKI

-480 LEKIAD
+480 PEKIAD
-486 MKDFLTRMNIPF
+486 MRDFLTRMNIDYPH
-498 PQFSEVKPAHFA
+498 FSSVKPGHFA
-510 KILNDNRESEKFPV
+510 EILNSSRDSDKFPV

-538 APDPVG
+538 SPDPVG

-568 HRILTDLVSGSDAEW
+568 HRILSDVVSGSDPEW
-583 LTKRYQ
+583 LAKRYQ

-596 ERSTSTEITA
+596 ERATSTEITA

-615 CYMAEYMKAHLGEE
+615 CYMAEFMKKHLGDE

-643 VELDNTVEGLVHINT
+643 VELENTVEGLVHINT

-682 LGDKVKVQCTA
+682 LGDRVKVKCTA
-693 SNVNSGNIDFSIVKE
+693 SNVNSGNIDFSLAE
-708 A
+708 

>member
-32 IIAKSK
+32 MIAKSK

-47 KKALDELKYEG
+47 KKALDELKSEG
-58 LVCDQKK
+58 LICDQKK
-65 GYVLCARMG
+65 GYVLCSRMG

-124 GKPEGEVISIVETAD
+124 GKPEGEVIAITETAD
-139 ATITGVLDQEY
+139 ATITGVLEQEY
-150 RELFIIPDTMSKTAV
+150 REFFIVPDTMSKTAV

-210 CAMALLKVSGISI
+210 CAMALLKVSGISL
-223 EFPEDAA
+223 EFPADAQ

-275 RTDTGYQLGVH
+275 RTNTGYQLGVH

-486 MKDFLTRMNIPF
+486 MKDFLTRMNIEF
-498 PQFSEVKPAHFA
+498 PHFSEVKPAHFA
-510 KILNDNRESEKFPV
+510 EILKNNRDSEKFPV

-568 HRILTDLVSGSDAEW
+568 HRILTDLTSGCDAEW

-629 FEGIISSVTDFGFY
+629 YEGIISSVTDFGFY

-693 SNVNSGNIDFSIVKE
+693 AKVNSGNIDFRVVE

>member
-1 MANTKHSTSYY
+1 MANTKHSTNYY

-32 IIAKSK
+32 MIAKSK

-47 KKALDELKYEG
+47 KKALDELKSEG
-58 LVCDQKK
+58 LICDQKK
-65 GYVLCARMG
+65 GYVLCSRMG

-210 CAMALLKVSGISI
+210 CAMALLKVSGISL
-223 EFPEDAA
+223 EFPADAQ
-230 AEAKKLSEDGI
+230 AEAKKLSEGGI

-275 RTDTGYQLGVH
+275 RTNTGYQLGVH

-381 ATDEIK
+381 ATDETK

-392 VNDNIFI
+392 VSDNIFI

-480 LEKIAD
+480 LEKLAD
-486 MKDFLTRMNIPF
+486 MKDFLTRMNIEF
-498 PQFSEVKPAHFA
+498 PHFSEVKPAHFA
-510 KILNDNRESEKFPV
+510 EILKNNRDSEKFPV

-568 HRILTDLVSGSDAEW
+568 HRILTDLVSGCDAEW

-708 A
+708 V

>member
-1 MANTKHSTSYY
+1 MANTKHSTNYY

-32 IIAKSK
+32 MIAKSK

-47 KKALDELKYEG
+47 KKALDELKSEG
-58 LVCDQKK
+58 LICDQKK
-65 GYVLCARMG
+65 GYVLCSRMG

-124 GKPEGEVISIVETAD
+124 GKPEGEVIAITETAD
-139 ATITGVLDQEY
+139 ATITGVLEQEY
-150 RELFIIPDTMSKTAV
+150 KEFFIIPDTMSKTAV

-210 CAMALLKVSGISI
+210 CAMALLKVSGISL
-223 EFPEDAA
+223 EFPADAQ

-275 RTDTGYQLGVH
+275 RTNTGYQLGVH

-392 VNDNIFI
+392 VSDNIFI

-480 LEKIAD
+480 LEKLAD
-486 MKDFLTRMNIPF
+486 MKDFLTRMNIEF
-498 PQFSEVKPAHFA
+498 PHFSEVKPAHFA
-510 KILNDNRESEKFPV
+510 EILKNNRDSEKFPV

-568 HRILTDLVSGSDAEW
+568 HRILTDLVSGCDAEW

-673 GERSGKIFA
+673 GERSGKVFA

>member
-1 MANTKHSTSYY
+1 MANTKHSTNYY

-32 IIAKSK
+32 MIAKSK

-47 KKALDELKYEG
+47 KKALDELKSEG
-58 LVCDQKK
+58 LICDQKK
-65 GYVLCARMG
+65 GYVLCSRMG

-124 GKPEGEVISIVETAD
+124 GKPEGEVIAITETAD
-139 ATITGVLDQEY
+139 ATITGVLEQEY
-150 RELFIIPDTMSKTAV
+150 KEFFIIPDTMSKTAV

-210 CAMALLKVSGISI
+210 CAMALLKVSGISL
-223 EFPEDAA
+223 EFPADAQ

-275 RTDTGYQLGVH
+275 RTNTGYQLGVH

-392 VNDNIFI
+392 VSDNIFI

-480 LEKIAD
+480 LEKLAD
-486 MKDFLTRMNIPF
+486 MKDFLTRMNIEF
-498 PQFSEVKPAHFA
+498 PHFSEVKPAHFA
-510 KILNDNRESEKFPV
+510 EILKNNRDSEKFPV

-568 HRILTDLVSGSDAEW
+568 HRILTDLTSGCDAEW

-629 FEGIISSVTDFGFY
+629 YEGIISSVTDFGFY

-673 GERSGKIFA
+673 GERSGRIFA

-693 SNVNSGNIDFSIVKE
+693 ANVNSGNIDFRVVE

>member
-1 MANTKHSTSYY
+1 MANTKHSTNYY

-32 IIAKSK
+32 MIAKSK
-38 CKKTESEVF
+38 CKKTESDVF
-47 KKALDELKYEG
+47 KKALDELKSEG
-58 LVCDQKK
+58 LICDQKK
-65 GYVLCARMG
+65 GYVLCSRMG

-124 GKPEGEVISIVETAD
+124 GKPEGEVIAITETAD
-139 ATITGVLDQEY
+139 ATITGVLEQEY
-150 RELFIIPDTMSKTAV
+150 KEFFIIPDTMSKTAV

-223 EFPEDAA
+223 EFPDDAA
-230 AEAKKLSEDGI
+230 AEAKKLSEGGI
-241 RPEDLKK
+241 KPEDLKK

-266 DLDDAISIA
+266 DLDDAISIT
-275 RTDTGYQLGVH
+275 RTDSGYQLGVH

-381 ATDEIK
+381 ATDETK

-392 VNDNIFI
+392 VSDNIFI

-480 LEKIAD
+480 LEKLAD
-486 MKDFLTRMNIPF
+486 MKDFLTRMNIEF
-498 PQFSEVKPAHFA
+498 PHFSEVKPAHFA
-510 KILNDNRESEKFPV
+510 EILKNNRDSEKFPV

-568 HRILTDLVSGSDAEW
+568 HRILTDLVSGCDAEW

>member
-1 MANTKHSTSYY
+1 MANTKHSTNYY

-32 IIAKSK
+32 MIAKSK

-47 KKALDELKYEG
+47 KKALDELKSEG
-58 LVCDQKK
+58 LICDQKK
-65 GYVLCARMG
+65 GYVLCSRMG

-124 GKPEGEVISIVETAD
+124 GKPEGEVIAITETAD
-139 ATITGVLDQEY
+139 ATITGVLEQEY
-150 RELFIIPDTMSKTAV
+150 KEFFIIPDTMSKTAV

-210 CAMALLKVSGISI
+210 CAMALLKVSGISL
-223 EFPEDAA
+223 EFPADAQ

-275 RTDTGYQLGVH
+275 RTNSGYQLGVH

-392 VNDNIFI
+392 VSDNIFI

-480 LEKIAD
+480 LEKLAD
-486 MKDFLTRMNIPF
+486 MKDFLTRMNIEF
-498 PQFSEVKPAHFA
+498 PHFSEVKPAHFA
-510 KILNDNRESEKFPV
+510 EILKNNRDSEKFPV

-568 HRILTDLVSGSDAEW
+568 HRILTDLTSGCDAEW

-629 FEGIISSVTDFGFY
+629 YEGIISSVTDFGFY

-673 GERSGKIFA
+673 GERSGRIFA

-693 SNVNSGNIDFSIVKE
+693 ANVNSGNIDFRVVE